1 MSNNT
6 HMPDVL
12 NCLANLSS
20 DEVFTSPKIVNEML
34 DLLPQELFENPE
46 TTFLDPCTK
55 SGVFLREIAK
65 RLLVGLENK
74 LPDLQ
79 DRINH
84 IFTKQLFGIAI
95 TRLTSLLSRRSLY
108 CSKTADGKYSICDCF
123 NNNDGNIKFDNT
135 KHTWNEDLRCEF
147 CGVSQTQETYK
158 RTDMEVFAYQFIH
171 TYKPEEIFNMKF
183 DVIIGNP
190 PYQFNVGNTSGNSSK
205 AKAIYHLF
213 VQQAKKMQ
221 PRYLSMIIPSRWM
234 TRSTEGIPDEWV
246 DDMLKENKLKILHD
260 YIDASLCFPGV
271 EIKGGVCYFLWERDY
286 SGKCQYFLHDI
297 DNNVLSNFDYLDSM
311 NSGIVIRDI
320 NSLSIIKKIVKKEN
334 NYMIDD
340 SKNFSN
346 IVSPKDFYT
355 NKKTLTSSW
364 SGYKKQKDDVYNIK
378 YYLNKNIHKLD
389 YAWVKK
395 EDISKNLDTISEF
408 KVYIPAAGGT
418 GNDSQVLG
426 QPFLGDKNSV
436 CSQTYLVIGYNKNY
450 NQNECNNIIS
460 YIKTKFFRYLVSIKK
475 KTQNGPRMVY
485 QFVPMQD
492 FSKPWTDKE
501 LYEKYDLS
509 QDEINFIESMIKPMQ

>member
-135 KHTWNEDLRCEF
+135 KHTWDEDLRCEF

-171 TYKPEEIFNMKF
+171 TYKPEEIFKMKF

-271 EIKGGVCYFLWERDY
+271 QIKGGVCYFLWERDY
-286 SGKCQYFLHDI
+286 NGKCQYFLHDI
-297 DNNVLSNFDYLDSM
+297 NNNVLSNFDYLDSM

-340 SKNFSN
+340 DKNFGN

-395 EDISKNLDTISEF
+395 EDISKNLDTISKF
-408 KVYIPAAGGT
+408 KIYIPAAGGT
-418 GNDSQVLG
+418 GNDPQVLG

-509 QDEINFIESMIKPMQ
+509 QDEIDFIESMIKPME

>member
-20 DEVFTSPKIVNEML
+20 DEVFTPPKIVNEML
-34 DLLPQELFENPE
+34 DLLPQELFKNPE

-79 DRINH
+79 ERINH

-408 KVYIPAAGGT
+408 KVYISAAGGT

-501 LYEKYDLS
+501 LYAKYNLS
-509 QDEINFIESMIKPMQ
+509 QDEINFIESTIKPME

>member
-123 NNNDGNIKFDNT
+123 TNNDGNVKFDNI

-171 TYKPEEIFNMKF
+171 TYNPEEIFNMKF

-355 NKKTLTSSW
+355 NKKTLISSW
-364 SGYKKQKDDVYNIK
+364 SGYKKQKDDLYNIK

-501 LYEKYDLS
+501 LYAKYNLS
-509 QDEINFIESMIKPMQ
+509 QDEINFIESTIKPME